1 MVEPQR
7 IVDEAVAWGAQLHL
21 PERADHPVARRDGPR
36 LRGAGTP
43 RPAHPGH
50 HRRRDD
56 LRPPH
61 GGEDRPGLFGRGGP
75 LRERQPQQPDT
86 GAAAR
91 PRRRPLRRQGE
102 SRPAGP
108 ARGVRP
114 PAAGARP
121 HSDRRS
127 ARGAARRGA
136 APNPSCRSIRGAW
149 SSPTSTWPTPNR
161 TSTGVSSSRRGDSK
175 GVTPRFSTTPK
186 RAPRRARSSP
196 TPRPCWPA
204 SATSGC

>member
-1 MVEPQR
+1 MGR
-7 IVDEAVAWGAQLHL
+7 AVHL
-21 PERADHPVARRDGPR
+21 PERADHPVARRNGPR
-36 LRGAGTP
+36 LRGAGTAGA
-43 RPAHPGH
+43 AHSGH

-56 LRPPH
+56 LGPPH

-136 APNPSCRSIRGAW
+136 ARTRRAAPYGAHGL
-149 SSPTSTWPTPNR
+149 PR
-161 TSTGVSSSRRGDSK
+161 LRRGRRRTVHRLEFLLR

>member
-1 MVEPQR
+1 MGR
-7 IVDEAVAWGAQLHL
+7 AVHL
-21 PERADHPVARRDGPR
+21 PERADHPVARRNGPR
-36 LRGAGTP
+36 LRGAGTAGA
-43 RPAHPGH
+43 AHSGH

-56 LRPPH
+56 LGPPH

-127 ARGAARRGA
+127 ARGAGRRGA
-136 APNPSCRSIRGAW
+136 HEPVVPLHTGRMVFPDFDVADAEPYIDWSFFFAAW
-149 SSPTSTWPTPNR
+149 
-161 TSTGVSSSRRGDSK
+161 GLK
-175 GVTPRFSTTPK
+175 GRYPEILDHPK